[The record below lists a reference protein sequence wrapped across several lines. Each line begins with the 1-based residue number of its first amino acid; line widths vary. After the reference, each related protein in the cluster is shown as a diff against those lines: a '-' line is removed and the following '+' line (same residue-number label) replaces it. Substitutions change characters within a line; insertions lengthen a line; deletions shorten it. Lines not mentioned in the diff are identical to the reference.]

1 MAVTHHLPPWTVAA
15 PLAGW
20 LLLGAASLVTQ
31 GLFSLALGA
40 GLIACVLAAVH
51 HAEVVAHRVG
61 EPYGTL
67 VLALAVTV
75 IEVALIVSLMITGG
89 AATAARKGI
98 GSWGALRARCL
109 SSMCSCNSR
118 TATTAWRGPNRC
130 LAGTAAPATRC
141 SDVNCESGAK
151 SSLGT
156 HPQRRPSH
164 SATSQ
169 PS

>member
-1 MAVTHHLPPWTVAA
+1 MTATRLPFWTWAA

-20 LLLGAASLVTQ
+20 LLLGAASVITH
-31 GLFSLALGA
+31 GLFPPALGA

-89 AATAARKGI
+89 AGRGLS
-98 GSWGALRARCL
+98 GSEPGP
-109 SSMCSCNSR
+109 SSR
-118 TATTAWRGPNRC
+118 WLGT
-130 LAGTAAPATRC
+130 LAG
-141 SDVNCESGAK
+141 
-151 SSLGT
+151 
-156 HPQRRPSH
+156 
-164 SATSQ
+164 SAVA
-169 PS
+169 